1 MDNTLTPQTKKM
13 IIKSAAV
20 LITVILLG
28 IVGFGSI
35 RTVGA
40 GEVGI
45 ITRFGEVNRV
55 AESGLTFKIPFIEGS
70 LNESRKEQLRYIQ
83 QNRNNLYN

>member
-1 MDNTLTPQTKKM
+1 MDNTLTPQTKKN

-28 IVGFGSI
+28 IFVFGSI

-55 AESGLTFKIPFIEGS
+55 A
-70 LNESRKEQLRYIQ
+70 
-83 QNRNNLYN
+83 